1 MLSKM
6 PGSMEYFMATNGMDM
21 HVTSSK
27 TPTAPRR
34 RPFYSTLAFR
44 LLIAFVISWLIVL
57 AFFATGA
64 VSH

>member
-1 MLSKM
+1 
-6 PGSMEYFMATNGMDM
+6 MATNGMD
-21 HVTSSK
+21 VQVAASK
-27 TPTAPRR
+27 TAPRR
-34 RPFYSTLAFR
+34 RPFYSGLAFR